1 MINDISK
8 HLIKAHHFYPYK
20 VYRTQIKA
28 WRQSWLHQIFIKSST
43 PTSFDIAHAKMMDV
57 ALENKERF
65 QKASESIREDFY
77 DLWQDMEY
85 ATRNQFLL
93 QYLNNYYSNVKR
105 FSFGEENIV
114 VPFFDVLLNALIVK
128 RPAVF
133 DLPQY
138 FKLYKDYKGNVVNP
152 LTTYGLALLQ
162 SEFYTY
168 KLIASKDDYHVLYD
182 YTQETLIHCENMTL
196 VHEYPLA
203 KIVNDEALILS
214 LAQDILNQNL
224 NAFTQKG
231 CDFQL
236 FHPKL
241 IKKCQKEL
249 KKHRKGKNI

>member
-28 WRQSWLHQIFIKSST
+28 WRSSWLHQVFIKSAT
-43 PTSFDIAHAKMMDV
+43 PTSFDIANAKMMDI
-57 ALENKERF
+57 ALENKEQF
-65 QKASESIREDFY
+65 QKVSEAVRYDFY

-85 ATRNQFLL
+85 AKRNQFLI
-93 QYLNNYYSNVKR
+93 QYLEDYYSNVKG
-105 FSFGEENIV
+105 FSYSEETIV

-138 FKLYKDYKGNVVNP
+138 FKLYKDYKENVIHP
-152 LTTYGLALLQ
+152 LTTYGLDLLQ
-162 SEFYTY
+162 SKFYTY
-168 KLIASKDDYHVLYD
+168 QLIASKDNHHILYD
-182 YTQETLIHCENMTL
+182 YSQGVLIHCNDLTL
-196 VHEYPLA
+196 VKEYPLA
-203 KIVNDEALILS
+203 KIVDDDDLVLS
-214 LAQDILNQNL
+214 LAQDILNQDL
-224 NAFTQKG
+224 VAFTQKG

-241 IKKCQKEL
+241 IKKCQKAL
-249 KKHRKGKNI
+249 KKHMKGKKI